1 MIISVHIP
9 KCAGTSFRHVLQ
21 EMFGRLLW
29 ANYGDDFSRAAVPA
43 GTQCIHGHFNAL
55 AYSEI
60 WPEARVLTMV
70 RHPVQRVVSN
80 YHHFRREPDGR
91 NSASIRLQAERMTLR
106 QFAELDEVRN
116 EITRYT
122 AGLRPA
128 DFAYVGVAERF
139 AESVLLLRRTL
150 GVDKAI
156 SAIRDNVN
164 PDRMT
169 ENYELSA
176 VDFDHIAELN
186 SVDLEWYEAAVRNF
200 DAVNCTFIADPV
212 KLRAEVARFVEQLA
226 V

>member
-9 KCAGTSFRHVLQ
+9 KCAGTSFKHVLR
-21 EMFGRLLW
+21 EMLGRSLW

-43 GTQCIHGHFNAL
+43 HTQCIHGHFSAL
-55 AYSEI
+55 AYHEI
-60 WPEARVLTMV
+60 WPEARRLTMV
-70 RHPVQRVVSN
+70 RHPVERVVSN
-80 YHHFRREPDGR
+80 YYHFMREPDGR
-91 NSASIRLQAERMTLR
+91 NSASIRLHAERMTLR
-106 QFAELDEVRN
+106 QFAELEAVRN

-128 DFAYVGVAERF
+128 DFAYVGIAERF

-150 GVDKAI
+150 SVDKSI

-164 PDRMT
+164 PDRKT
-169 ENYELSA
+169 ENYELTA
-176 VDFDHIAELN
+176 EDFDFIAELN

-200 DAVNCTFIADPV
+200 DAVNRTFIADPV
-212 KLRAEVARFVEQLA
+212 KLLAEVARFVEQLA